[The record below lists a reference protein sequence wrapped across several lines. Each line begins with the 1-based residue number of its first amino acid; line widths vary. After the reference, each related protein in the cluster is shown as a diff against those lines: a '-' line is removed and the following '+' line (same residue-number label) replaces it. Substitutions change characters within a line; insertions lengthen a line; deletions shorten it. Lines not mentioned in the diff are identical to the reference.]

1 MNRKDADPAVILI
14 IEDNPGDVELIRQA
28 FKNFKI
34 LNSLENVSDGEK
46 AMQFLKKE
54 GSYKNAP
61 RPDIILLDLNLPR
74 KDGREVLSD
83 IKNDPGLKSIP
94 IIVLTSSSA
103 EEDVVKAYDLHANC
117 YIKKPVDFDGLM
129 NVVQS
134 IDNFWFTIVRLPKGN
149 L

>member
-61 RPDIILLDLNLPR
+61 RPDMILLDLNLPR